1 MPEVTSQPGG
11 ATMYTRTILAGCASS
26 CALAVMA
33 ILAGCGSST
42 AHHQPAGSPCAEWRQ
57 GAGGKDLAAVRTDL
71 AQTVTPGG
79 GLWESEGTTLRNDA
93 RAAALRPPPTA
104 AGHYRAAMNHYAT
117 SGAAQAA
124 GNARAAIA
132 ARKRGNAQMAVVAAG
147 GCVQWPQ

>member
-1 MPEVTSQPGG
+1 
-11 ATMYTRTILAGCASS
+11 MYTRTILAGCASS
-26 CALAVMA
+26 CALAVVA

-57 GAGGKDLAAVRTDL
+57 GAGGHDLAAVRTDL

-104 AGHYRAAMNHYAT
+104 AGHYRAAMNDYAT

-147 GCVQWPQ
+147 GCVR